1 MAFNLPF
8 CPGSS
13 WFCPAQNLSG
23 LYLGLLSLLQAGADG
38 REGEGCGTVGLLL
51 EHSFE
56 IGEFSVF
63 EPCTYPVGPN
73 SLSGGERVER
83 SYF

>member
-8 CPGSS
+8 CPGAS
-13 WFCPAQNLSG
+13 WFCPVQNLSG

-63 EPCTYPVGPN
+63 EPCTYPVG
-73 SLSGGERVER
+73 LTACLLERVER